1 MTAQIQYDLFRETT
15 DTDLLQGE
23 ISSLKESQDK
33 VRRKLF
39 AQNGAMLKM
48 IMQQQEEIEYIKVR
62 LGLSCYVKKE
72 CDPE

>member
-23 ISSLKESQDK
+23 ISSLKESHHA

-39 AQNGAMLKM
+39 GQQSEMMKM
-48 IMQQQEEIEYIKVR
+48 IMRQQEELDFLKVQ
-62 LGLSCYVKKE
+62 LGLSCYVNQDTSK
-72 CDPE
+72 